1 MRAIVPPDI
10 PGIISAAP
18 IAKPFTNIIDRF
30 SGIAMRLLLSTK
42 AQIEHLLL

>member
-18 IAKPFTNIIDRF
+18 IAKPLTKIIDRF
-30 SGIAMRLLLSTK
+30 SEMAMRLLLSAK
-42 AQIEHLLL
+42 VQIEHLLL

>member
-18 IAKPFTNIIDRF
+18 IAKPFMKIMDRF
-30 SGIAMRLLLSTK
+30 SGMAMRLLLSIK
-42 AQIEHLLL
+42 VQIEHLLL